1 MGKARKKDKKTMAD
15 QASTHRQPHDRLSPV
30 SIFQIV
36 QCLFCGALGRVVDHF
51 PRRGYGRQLKIDGT
65 GAET

>member
-15 QASTHRQPHDRLSPV
+15 QGSTPRPLHDSLRPV
-30 SIFQIV
+30 SIFQIA

-51 PRRGYGRQLKIDGT
+51 PRRGYGRRGKIAAIGT
-65 GAET
+65 ET